1 MKQLSK
7 ILALLVIATVAVGGC
22 KKKEEK
28 APAEGMPPHG
38 MMEQKAEPVVVIP
51 ESVKGE
57 WKAVKIAVA
66 DKSSGKITEYD
77 VEIGTTFPVPNS
89 DLVITVKNFLPDFT
103 MDGNVRTSKS
113 DKPKNPAAQVL
124 ITEKG
129 KEIYKNWLFALLKS
143 PHAFQHPKYDIT
155 LVGYIPAGK

>member
-1 MKQLSK
+1 MKQISK
-7 ILALLVIATVAVGGC
+7 ILAILVIATVAVGGC

-28 APAEGMPPHG
+28 APVEGMPPHG

-51 ESVKGE
+51 ESLKGK

-66 DKSSGKITEYD
+66 DKSSGKSTEYE
-77 VEIGTTFPVPNS
+77 VEIGKTFPVPNS
-89 DLVITVKNFLPDFT
+89 ELVITVENFLPDFT
-103 MDGNVRTSKS
+103 MDGNVRTSRS
-113 DKPKNPAAQVL
+113 DEPKNPAAQVM

-155 LVGYIPAGK
+155 LVGYVPAGK